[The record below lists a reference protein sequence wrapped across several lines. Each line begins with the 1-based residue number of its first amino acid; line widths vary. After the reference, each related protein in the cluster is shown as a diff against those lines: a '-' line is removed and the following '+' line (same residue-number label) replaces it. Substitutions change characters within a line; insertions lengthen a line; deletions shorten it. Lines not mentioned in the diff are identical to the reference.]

1 VSEKR
6 RLSGL
11 DGKRC
16 WTAAW
21 LLGALLAGPGPVGA
35 YETDQYSN
43 RAVAVRDG
51 RPELDALVNR
61 TLEDVARDWRGGADP
76 YRFAHRIY
84 ERLGGHYWV
93 DRIER
98 YAMKSAA
105 IEKLPQNRYHS
116 IYRGAPVYASR
127 VNFFFG
133 CGRTIRVDH
142 TFVGTDK
149 LGHFFSQGLKYYR
162 RHLEGMGEPA
172 LLRRGAFNERWIFGQ
187 ATTSVYSNADLVA
200 NFEGY
205 RFYRSLFE
213 SGIAAGKPP
222 IVAFHDGRAA
232 ILRPFDWRDHV
243 NDYWDEALNPSHLS
257 AGLQRYFAR
266 VLPRYCAEYR
276 RAPGSFVP
284 ANAEVLAARY
294 RDLGLRAAPENRLDH
309 VCATLSSAER
319 VASGR

>member
-1 VSEKR
+1 MSEQR
-6 RLSGL
+6 RRPRL
-11 DGKRC
+11 DDKRC
-16 WTAAW
+16 WIAAS
-21 LLGALLAGPGPVGA
+21 LLGALLTGPGRVGA

-43 RAVAVRDG
+43 RAVEVGDAG
-51 RPELDALVNR
+51 PELDALVNR
-61 TLEDVARDWRGGADP
+61 TLEDIARDWRGGADS

-98 YAMKSAA
+98 YAMKSAG

-133 CGRTIRVDH
+133 CGRTIRIDRSLI
-142 TFVGTDK
+142 GTDK

-162 RHLEGMGEPA
+162 RHLDGMSEPV

-200 NFEGY
+200 NYEGY

-213 SGIAAGKPP
+213 PDVVAGKPP
-222 IVAFHDGRAA
+222 IVAFRDGQAR
-232 ILRPFDWRDHV
+232 IVRRFDWRDHV

-257 AGLQRYFAR
+257 PGLQRYFAR
-266 VLPRYCAEYR
+266 VLPRYCEEYR
-276 RAPGSFVP
+276 RAPESFVP
-284 ANAEVLAARY
+284 ANAELLAARY
-294 RDLGLRAAPENRLDH
+294 RDLGLRASPENRLDH
-309 VCATLSSAER
+309 VCGSPAGAVR
-319 VASGR
+319 VAAGQ